1 MENLRLKNT
10 TKAPNLIA
18 VIQKILEIII
28 EHDEASKR
36 MVNRAEKNGDA
47 ETNSITAKLISRIQ
61 NKTEEKLNELETV
74 EMKSHLKQLM
84 KKDGMEIFRNW
95 MASFMKKTEYITFKE
110 MGRMDK
116 IDLMKIMKFYVEL
129 IKNAHC
135 THIYEDVEVEDQYE
149 HINLITKYRIMLK
162 YINGMD
168 TECCLEVQKIFS
180 KDYIPGDHYK
190 GKQDI
195 QGSINLSPEDTQ
207 SESSNVKENK
217 IAEVTHR
224 TSICTNT
231 SSIDREDFPHIL
243 VQTEEDK
250 PQTGQWERIMDHTE
264 LKLVSKEDHLK
275 RKEPEKVNLD
285 MSGLENKGKKESSEL
300 ITLAT
305 KSEKRGLNCSVEGC
319 NYIVTITN
327 KGKARKKIRKHKEET
342 HIKKVIETKI
352 TDKEHSNKNITN
364 KSKQDTQGLT
374 TPSSLEDEAHS
385 EPSHVKEASVRSLNH
400 QLNQV
405 RLTAQKRLGKD
416 NLNWGLMK
424 HDAWK

>member
-18 VIQKILEIII
+18 VIQKILETII

-36 MVNRAEKNGDA
+36 MVNRAENA
-47 ETNSITAKLISRIQ
+47 ETNSITTKLISRIQ
-61 NKTEEKLNELETV
+61 KKSEEKLNELETV

-116 IDLMKIMKFYVEL
+116 KDLMKIMKFYVEL
-129 IKNAHC
+129 IKTAHC

-195 QGSINLSPEDTQ
+195 QGSITLSPEDTQ
-207 SESSNVKENK
+207 SESSNVKENE

-264 LKLVSKEDHLK
+264 
-275 RKEPEKVNLD
+275 
-285 MSGLENKGKKESSEL
+285 
-300 ITLAT
+300 
-305 KSEKRGLNCSVEGC
+305 
-319 NYIVTITN
+319 
-327 KGKARKKIRKHKEET
+327 
-342 HIKKVIETKI
+342 
-352 TDKEHSNKNITN
+352 
-364 KSKQDTQGLT
+364 
-374 TPSSLEDEAHS
+374 
-385 EPSHVKEASVRSLNH
+385 
-400 QLNQV
+400 
-405 RLTAQKRLGKD
+405 
-416 NLNWGLMK
+416 
-424 HDAWK
+424 